1 MLTESLL
8 LEDQVETP
16 LASRQSFSKKSLLRR
31 HESTTL
37 EQYVATHPLRPEDVV
52 YPTNM
57 AVGGYEDVGEEEYDR
72 KIQDLLESLPGQKLA
87 SVVTMAVFAGY
98 ACLFSMQHMIKV
110 FFKIP
115 DDDSSESH
123 SFSYT
128 ITAMYISNLI
138 FRLGQNVLLGALS
151 PRQRAFA
158 GLAAMTVSMLLLG
171 VKVFWFHQKQLSTVA
186 LAYALGGVAIG
197 TFETNYSVVL
207 AALGTKT
214 KVYGISGIPLGI
226 FLVIV
231 PGFIAVTA
239 GCNIVYIYLSV
250 AGLLV
255 VGGLVLTC
263 GLGYPEIDENRS
275 RLLLESSSAH
285 QQASSSLL
293 KKNRKVKW
301 ILPVLSLGTVFSINM
316 LFVSAFSPGVLL
328 YLYNQPHINLL
339 SVLPEPLIVPT
350 GYFFAVFSSLGFLAD
365 VLSRKRIYASKPL
378 HHPVR
383 YLFLT
388 AIGVSILIMQKQ
400 IPPFFAPFA
409 TFLIFFAN
417 GSIYAQACRKL
428 DQLLMKCDP
437 SLLVVANSVFFFL
450 GDCGSV
456 IGAILIPFIRDLLS
470 DT

>member
-16 LASRQSFSKKSLLRR
+16 LASRQSFSMKNNVLKR
-31 HESTTL
+31 HESITL

-57 AVGGYEDVGEEEYDR
+57 ALGGYEDVGEDDR
-72 KIQDLLESLPGQKLA
+72 NIQEVLEGLPGQRLA
-87 SVVTMAVFAGY
+87 SLVTMAVFAGY
-98 ACLFSMQHMIKV
+98 ACLFSMQHMIKM
-110 FFKIP
+110 FFEIP
-115 DDDSSESH
+115 DDDSAESH

-151 PRQRAFA
+151 PRQRAFI

-171 VKVFWFHQKQLSTVA
+171 VKVFWLNQKQLSTVTF
-186 LAYALGGVAIG
+186 AYALGGVAIG
-197 TFETNYSVVL
+197 TFETNFSVVL

-226 FLVIV
+226 FIVIV

-239 GCNIVYIYLSV
+239 GCNIVYIYLLV
-250 AGLLV
+250 AGLLI
-255 VGGLVLTC
+255 VGGLVLIC
-263 GLGYPEIDENRS
+263 GLRYPEIDEK
-275 RLLLESSSAH
+275 RLLLVSSS
-285 QQASSSLL
+285 SSFR
-293 KKNRKVKW
+293 KNQKVQW
-301 ILPVLSLGTVFSINM
+301 IIPVLSLGTVFSINM

-328 YLYNQPHINLL
+328 YLYNQPQINLL
-339 SVLPEPLIVPT
+339 FLPSPLVVPT
-350 GYFFAVFSSLGFLAD
+350 GYFFAVFSSLGFFAD
-365 VLSRKRIYASKPL
+365 VLSRKRIYTSKPL
-378 HHPVR
+378 HHPVG
-383 YLFLT
+383 YLLLT
-388 AIGVSILIMQKQ
+388 ALGVSILTMKKQ
-400 IPPFFAPFA
+400 VPPFFAPFA

-428 DQLLMKCDP
+428 DHLLVKCDP

-456 IGAILIPFIRDLLS
+456 IGALLIPFIRDLLS